1 MVKSACVEEG
11 VEGVQREGVGMFAK
25 KRQMHCLVG
34 VDGRRRALPWGY
46 TNQDEAIGG
55 LTV

>member
-1 MVKSACVEEG
+1 MVKSSSVGEG